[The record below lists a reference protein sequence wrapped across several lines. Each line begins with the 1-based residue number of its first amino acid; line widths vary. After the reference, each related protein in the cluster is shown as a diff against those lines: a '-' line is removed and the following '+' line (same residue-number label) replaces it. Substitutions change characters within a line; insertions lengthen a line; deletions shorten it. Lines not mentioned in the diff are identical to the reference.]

1 MSCASLFIINLRN
14 IVTEQQERVNKNDS
28 QVEKKEKEIQSVVK
42 TNPVCLT
49 IIVTIE
55 SKETSKI

>member
-28 QVEKKEKEIQSVVK
+28 QVEKKRKGKSISSE
-42 TNPVCLT
+42 N
-49 IIVTIE
+49 
-55 SKETSKI
+55 